1 MDAFREWLQS
11 SLGLGPVIQD
21 VLLFPFLAVF
31 LVWAIG
37 SAVLAILFLKV
48 KAAERRA
55 RLRTVSIYVAV
66 MLGAALFSS
75 VWLM

>member
-48 KAAERRA
+48 KAAEVRQA
-55 RLRTVSIYVAV
+55 NWP
-66 MLGAALFSS
+66 MLGGESPLR
-75 VWLM
+75 